1 MLRRALGLV
10 LSVPVLVCVSCN
22 APALP
27 ADDSVSYIGQG
38 IMGGEDDP
46 NHPAVVGIV
55 SLQGFGICTGT
66 LIAPNLVLTA
76 RHCVAQT
83 DEKVFCGTSEFG
95 ETVSPGVLYVTTGA
109 EISDLQGG
117 WYQAAGVTVSEDTKV
132 CGNDM
137 ALIRLAGAGVP
148 ASVTAPIVPRV
159 DENVTAGETYT
170 AIGFGGINDQ
180 GAEAGRRRI
189 LEGLSIQCV
198 GDCSSFTVDN
208 ATEWRGQDGICVG
221 DSGGPALDGQGRVVG
236 VVSRGLL
243 QCSSPI
249 YGSVF
254 EWSDWIREHASNA
267 AKEGG
272 YEPAPWVTGGSTD
285 PDAGAGGSGGEDGGG
300 PEDPARAAL
309 GERCENHVDCQ
320 SGVCVFEDN
329 LTLYCSALCSASNTT
344 CPEGFA
350 CDPAIGAC
358 FMPGGFATSC
368 TVGTDCRSRICV
380 EDSNGAYCSQ
390 LCTSDAQ
397 CPKPS
402 SCDTAQG
409 ACFLP
414 DTSEKP
420 AKTSSSSGCS
430 ISLRSDPTKPIPWAI
445 GLVLVAVGWVRRA
458 RPVR

>member
-1 MLRRALGLV
+1 MLRHALGLL
-10 LSVPVLVCVSCN
+10 LSVPVIACVSCN

-27 ADDSVSYIGQG
+27 ADDSVSYIGPG

-55 SLQGFGICTGT
+55 SLQGFGICSGT

-83 DEKVFCGTSEFG
+83 DEKVFCATSEFG
-95 ETVSPGVLYVTTGA
+95 ETFSPGVLYLTTGS
-109 EISDLQGG
+109 EVSDLQGG
-117 WYQAAGVTVSEDTKV
+117 WYQAAEVMVSEDTKV

-137 ALIRLAGAGVP
+137 ALIRLEGAGVP
-148 ASVTAPIVPRV
+148 SSVTDPIVPRV
-159 DENVTAGETYT
+159 DTNVTAGESYS
-170 AIGFGGINDQ
+170 AIGFGGTNDE
-180 GAEAGRRRI
+180 GAGAGSRRI
-189 LEGLSIQCV
+189 LEGLSIECA
-198 GDCSSFTVDN
+198 GDCSSISMDN
-208 ATEWRGQDGICVG
+208 EMEWRGQDGICVG
-221 DSGGPALDGQGRVVG
+221 DSGGPALDELGRVVG
-236 VVSRGLL
+236 VVSRGLP
-243 QCSSPI
+243 QCSSPV

-254 EWSDWIREHASNA
+254 AWSDWIREHASNA

-285 PDAGAGGSGGEDGGG
+285 PDAGAGGSTGEDGG
-300 PEDPARAAL
+300 PEDPTRAAL

-329 LTLYCSALCSASNTT
+329 LTLYCSALCSAADIT
-344 CPEGFA
+344 CPDGFECA
-350 CDPAIGAC
+350 PSIGAC
-358 FMPGGFATSC
+358 FMPGGFNTPC
-368 TVGTDCRSRICV
+368 TVGADCRSRICV

-390 LCTSDAQ
+390 LCSSDAQ

-402 SCDTAQG
+402 SCDPDQG

-420 AKTSSSSGCS
+420 TETSSSSGCS
-430 ISLRSDPTKPIPWAI
+430 ISLREDPTKPIPWAI
-445 GLVLVAVGWVRRA
+445 GLGLAAVACRYRRRVA
-458 RPVR
+458 R